1 MLTVIPFLGIL
12 ILAYTVVALGGP
24 MMFGDQYASVLTPA
38 ELGPDGAVLTPPVIL
53 DFSMTK
59 FLDSTVWE
67 ITWLPSTKE
76 AEPWLLS
83 VGDVFVAIGILF
95 LALEIVRATRTDK
108 FSLGNHGFSMLIF
121 VVALMEFII
130 LKNFAT
136 STFFLL
142 TGMAAVDVLVGMFVT
157 IITARRDFGVAPGAF
172 PAG

>member
-1 MLTVIPFLGIL
+1 MLGVIPFLGLLVI
-12 ILAYTVVALGGP
+12 AYTVIALGGSVI
-24 MMFGDQYASVLTPA
+24 MGDQYSTVVRPA
-38 ELGPDGAVLTPPVIL
+38 EVGADGTVINEAMTL

-83 VGDVFVAIGILF
+83 VGDVFVAIGVLF
-95 LALEIVRATRTDK
+95 LAFEIVRATRTDK
-108 FSLGNHGFSMLIF
+108 FSLGNHGLSMLVF
-121 VVALMEFII
+121 VVALMEFLI